1 MAIYT
6 IFRKA
11 GAPREAAVFVKE
23 GFSIAAFVLTFVWAL
38 WNRMWVVA
46 AVILA
51 VTAAV
56 AVAGSLSA
64 ANEVVVTTVNAG
76 LALIFGFEAQ
86 SLRAWSLRRS
96 GFVDDGLVEA
106 SCREEAEMK
115 YFAAALPA
123 ERVVPRAAPVRS
135 HGSSQS
141 DPLGLFG
148 NV

>member
-64 ANEVVVTTVNAG
+64 ANDVVVTTVNAG
-76 LALIFGFEAQ
+76 LALIFGFEEQ

-106 SCREEAEMK
+106 SSREEAEMK

-123 ERVVPRAAPVRS
+123 ERVFPRAAPVRS

>member
-1 MAIYT
+1 MAIYS

-11 GAPREAAVFVKE
+11 GAPREEAIFVKE
-23 GFSIAAFVLTFVWAL
+23 GFSIAGFVLTFIWAL
-38 WNRMWVVA
+38 WNRMWVVS

-51 VTAAV
+51 VMAAV
-56 AVAGSLSA
+56 AVAGSLTA
-64 ANEVVVTTVNAG
+64 ANEVVAAAVNTG

-86 SLRAWSLRRS
+86 NLRAWSLRRS

-106 SCREEAEMK
+106 ASGEEAELK
-115 YFAAALPA
+115 YFVAVLPT
-123 ERVVPRAAPVRS
+123 ERGVPRAAPVRGY
-135 HGSSQS
+135 GSSQS

>member
-1 MAIYT
+1 
-6 IFRKA
+6 
-11 GAPREAAVFVKE
+11 
-23 GFSIAAFVLTFVWAL
+23 
-38 WNRMWVVA
+38 MWVVS

-51 VTAAV
+51 VMAAV
-56 AVAGSLSA
+56 AVAGSLTA
-64 ANEVVVTTVNAG
+64 ANEVVAAAVNTG

-86 SLRAWSLRRS
+86 NLRAWSLRRS

-106 SCREEAEMK
+106 ASREEAELK
-115 YFAAALPA
+115 YFVAALPA
-123 ERVVPRAAPVRS
+123 ERGVPRAAPVRG

>member
-1 MAIYT
+1 MELIWQG
-6 IFRKA
+6 I
-11 GAPREAAVFVKE
+11 REAF
-23 GFSIAAFVLTFVWAL
+23 
-38 WNRMWVVA
+38 
-46 AVILA
+46 
-51 VTAAV
+51 
-56 AVAGSLSA
+56 
-64 ANEVVVTTVNAG
+64 
-76 LALIFGFEAQ
+76 ALIFGFEAQ

-106 SCREEAEMK
+106 ASREEAELK

>member
-6 IFRKA
+6 IFRQA

-106 SCREEAEMK
+106 SSREEAEMK

-123 ERVVPRAAPVRS
+123 ELIVPRAAPVRS

>member
-51 VTAAV
+51 VMAAV
-56 AVAGSLSA
+56 AVAGSLTA
-64 ANEVVVTTVNAG
+64 ANEVVVTAVNTG

-106 SCREEAEMK
+106 ASREEAELK